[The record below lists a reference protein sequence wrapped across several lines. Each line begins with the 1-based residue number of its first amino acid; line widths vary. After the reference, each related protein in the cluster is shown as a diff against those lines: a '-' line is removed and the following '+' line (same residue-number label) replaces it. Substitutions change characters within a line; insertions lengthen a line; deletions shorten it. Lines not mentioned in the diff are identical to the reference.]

1 MSSWLKSQN
10 SRLRKF
16 RRLMTSSADSPSHAS
31 RLAQIRLRAI
41 VGVRSDVEVS
51 EFGQAVG
58 LVADNVA
65 WVYVTG
71 RHERSLGPALLWT
84 LRNNA
89 SALKLFSSE
98 RAGDLAR
105 IATHFDFAIEVFD
118 VDAAGV
124 VRVAA
129 PKIVEKIEVSV
140 ADEIFAEF
148 ITSAGAEVV
157 REHGVIS
164 GEVCGLEVC
173 RVVRAMSAIGLDGVG
188 DSGKVGESGEAD
200 ESELEIGVGAH
211 DRETFKMLHG
221 RTATI
226 ESLRKVIAEV
236 AARRAVGAQAHPL
249 NRLARER
256 MLRHYVCQS
265 PQLVGVKSLQVA
277 QPPIVRTNLK
287 DVVPCCAVGVSLTGE
302 KVVVIFN
309 VGVDPDVVSFG
320 ADARGQINGSAELIF
335 AMPTRDIVPAVER
348 VARILRRPARFV
360 GVDVID
366 SSFKP

>member
-1 MSSWLKSQN
+1 
-10 SRLRKF
+10 
-16 RRLMTSSADSPSHAS
+16 MTSSSDSSSHAS
-31 RLAQIRLRAI
+31 RLAQLRLRAI

-58 LVADNVA
+58 LVVDDVA

-71 RHERSLGPALLWT
+71 RHERSLGPALMWA
-84 LRNNA
+84 LRNNVN
-89 SALKLFSSE
+89 ALKLFSSE
-98 RAGDLAR
+98 SAGDLAR
-105 IATHFDFAIEVFD
+105 IATHFDFVIEVLE

-124 VRVAA
+124 ACVAM

-140 ADEIFAEF
+140 ADELFAEF
-148 ITSAGAEVV
+148 IKSAGADVV

-173 RVVRAMSAIGLDGVG
+173 RVVRAT
-188 DSGKVGESGEAD
+188 DSGEFGGAG

-211 DRETFKMLHG
+211 DRETFKLLHG

-236 AARRAVGAQAHPL
+236 AARRAVGAQVHPL

-265 PQLVGVKSLQVA
+265 PQLVGAKSLQVA

-287 DVVPCCAVGVSLTGE
+287 DVVPCCAVGMSLTGA
-302 KVVVIFN
+302 KMVVIFN

-348 VARILRRPARFV
+348 VAQMLRRPARFV

>member
-1 MSSWLKSQN
+1 
-10 SRLRKF
+10 
-16 RRLMTSSADSPSHAS
+16 MTSSADSSSHAS
-31 RLAQIRLRAI
+31 RLAQLRLRAI

-58 LVADNVA
+58 LVVDDVA

-71 RHERSLGPALLWT
+71 RHERSLGPALMWA
-84 LRNNA
+84 LRNDAN
-89 SALKLFSSE
+89 ALKLFSSE
-98 RAGDLAR
+98 CAGDLAR
-105 IATHFDFAIEVFD
+105 ISTHFDFVIEVFE

-124 VRVAA
+124 ARVAG

-140 ADEIFAEF
+140 ADEMFAEF
-148 ITSAGAEVV
+148 IKSAGADVV

-173 RVVRAMSAIGLDGVG
+173 RVVRAT
-188 DSGKVGESGEAD
+188 DSGEFGGAGESGEASD
-200 ESELEIGVGAH
+200 SELEIGVGAH
-211 DRETFKMLHG
+211 DRETFKLLHG

-236 AARRAVGAQAHPL
+236 AARRAVGAQVHPL

-265 PQLVGVKSLQVA
+265 PQLIGAKSLQVA

-302 KVVVIFN
+302 KMIVIFN

-335 AMPTRDIVPAVER
+335 AMPTRDIMPAVER
-348 VARILRRPARFV
+348 VAQMLRRPARFV
-360 GVDVID
+360 GVDVIE

>member
-1 MSSWLKSQN
+1 
-10 SRLRKF
+10 
-16 RRLMTSSADSPSHAS
+16 MTNSADSSSHAS
-31 RLAQIRLRAI
+31 RLAQLRLRAI

-58 LVADNVA
+58 LVVDDVA

-71 RHERSLGPALLWT
+71 RHERSLGPALMWA
-84 LRNNA
+84 LRNDAN
-89 SALKLFSSE
+89 ALKLFSSE
-98 RAGDLAR
+98 CAGDLAR
-105 IATHFDFAIEVFD
+105 ISTHFDFVIEVFE

-124 VRVAA
+124 ARVAG

-140 ADEIFAEF
+140 ADEMFAEF
-148 ITSAGAEVV
+148 IKSAGADVV

-173 RVVRAMSAIGLDGVG
+173 RVVRAT
-188 DSGKVGESGEAD
+188 DSGEFGGAGESGEASD
-200 ESELEIGVGAH
+200 SELEIGVGAH
-211 DRETFKMLHG
+211 DRETFKLLHG

-236 AARRAVGAQAHPL
+236 AARRAVGAHVHPL

-265 PQLVGVKSLQVA
+265 PQLVGAKSLQVA

-302 KVVVIFN
+302 KMIVIFN

-335 AMPTRDIVPAVER
+335 AMPTRDIMPAVER
-348 VARILRRPARFV
+348 VAQMLRRPARFV
-360 GVDVID
+360 GVDVIE

>member
-1 MSSWLKSQN
+1 
-10 SRLRKF
+10 
-16 RRLMTSSADSPSHAS
+16 MTSSSDSSSHAS
-31 RLAQIRLRAI
+31 RLAQLRLRAI

-58 LVADNVA
+58 LVVDDVA

-71 RHERSLGPALLWT
+71 RHERSLGPALMWA

-89 SALKLFSSE
+89 KALKLFSSE
-98 RAGDLAR
+98 SAGDLAR
-105 IATHFDFAIEVFD
+105 IATHFDFVIEVFE

-124 VRVAA
+124 ACVAM

-140 ADEIFAEF
+140 ADEMFAEF
-148 ITSAGAEVV
+148 IKSAGADVV

-173 RVVRAMSAIGLDGVG
+173 RVVRAA
-188 DSGKVGESGEAD
+188 DSGESGGAG

-211 DRETFKMLHG
+211 DRETFKLLHG

-236 AARRAVGAQAHPL
+236 AARRAVGAQVHPL

-256 MLRHYVCQS
+256 LLRHYVCQS
-265 PQLVGVKSLQVA
+265 PQLVGAKSLQVA

-287 DVVPCCAVGVSLTGE
+287 DVVPCCAVGMSLTGE
-302 KVVVIFN
+302 KMVVIFN

-320 ADARGQINGSAELIF
+320 ADARGQINGLAELIF
-335 AMPTRDIVPAVER
+335 ATPTRDIVPAVER
-348 VARILRRPARFV
+348 VAQMLRRPARFV

>member
-1 MSSWLKSQN
+1 
-10 SRLRKF
+10 
-16 RRLMTSSADSPSHAS
+16 MTSSSDSSSHAS
-31 RLAQIRLRAI
+31 RLAQLRLRAI

-58 LVADNVA
+58 LVVDDVA

-71 RHERSLGPALLWT
+71 RHERSLGPALMWA

-89 SALKLFSSE
+89 KALKLFSSE
-98 RAGDLAR
+98 SAGDLAR
-105 IATHFDFAIEVFD
+105 IATHFEFVIEVFE

-124 VRVAA
+124 ACVAM

-140 ADEIFAEF
+140 ADEMFAEF
-148 ITSAGAEVV
+148 IKSAGADVV

-173 RVVRAMSAIGLDGVG
+173 RVVRAA
-188 DSGKVGESGEAD
+188 DSGESGGAG

-211 DRETFKMLHG
+211 DRETFKLLHG

-236 AARRAVGAQAHPL
+236 AARRAVGAQVHPL

-256 MLRHYVCQS
+256 LLRHYVCQS
-265 PQLVGVKSLQVA
+265 PQLVGAKSLQVA

-302 KVVVIFN
+302 KMVVIFS

-348 VARILRRPARFV
+348 VAQMLRRPARFV

>member
-1 MSSWLKSQN
+1 
-10 SRLRKF
+10 
-16 RRLMTSSADSPSHAS
+16 MTNSADSSSHAS
-31 RLAQIRLRAI
+31 RLAQLRLRAI

-58 LVADNVA
+58 LVVDDVA

-71 RHERSLGPALLWT
+71 RHERSLGPALMWA
-84 LRNNA
+84 LRNDAN
-89 SALKLFSSE
+89 ALKLFSSE
-98 RAGDLAR
+98 CAGDLAR
-105 IATHFDFAIEVFD
+105 ISTHFDFVIEVFE

-124 VRVAA
+124 ARVAG
-129 PKIVEKIEVSV
+129 PKIEEKIEVSV
-140 ADEIFAEF
+140 ADEMFAEF
-148 ITSAGAEVV
+148 IKSAGADVV

-173 RVVRAMSAIGLDGVG
+173 RVVRAT
-188 DSGKVGESGEAD
+188 DSGEFGGAGESGEASD
-200 ESELEIGVGAH
+200 SELEIGVGAH
-211 DRETFKMLHG
+211 DRETFKLLHG

-236 AARRAVGAQAHPL
+236 AARRAVGAQVHPL

-265 PQLVGVKSLQVA
+265 PQLVGAKSLQVA

-302 KVVVIFN
+302 KMIVIFN

-335 AMPTRDIVPAVER
+335 AMPTRDIMPAVER
-348 VARILRRPARFV
+348 VAQMLRRPARFV
-360 GVDVID
+360 GVDVIE

>member
-1 MSSWLKSQN
+1 
-10 SRLRKF
+10 
-16 RRLMTSSADSPSHAS
+16 MTSSSDSSSHAS
-31 RLAQIRLRAI
+31 RLAQLRLRAI

-58 LVADNVA
+58 LVVDDVA

-71 RHERSLGPALLWT
+71 RHERSLGPALMWA

-89 SALKLFSSE
+89 NELKLFSSE
-98 RAGDLAR
+98 SAGDLAR
-105 IATHFDFAIEVFD
+105 IATHFDFVIEVFE

-124 VRVAA
+124 ACVAM

-140 ADEIFAEF
+140 ADEMFAEF
-148 ITSAGAEVV
+148 IKSAGADVV

-173 RVVRAMSAIGLDGVG
+173 RVVRAA
-188 DSGKVGESGEAD
+188 DSGESDGAG

-211 DRETFKMLHG
+211 DRETFKLLHG

-236 AARRAVGAQAHPL
+236 AARRAVGAQVHPL

-256 MLRHYVCQS
+256 LLRHYVCQS
-265 PQLVGVKSLQVA
+265 PQLVGAKSLQVA

-287 DVVPCCAVGVSLTGE
+287 DVVPCCAVGMSLTGE
-302 KVVVIFN
+302 KMVVIFS

-348 VARILRRPARFV
+348 VAQMLRRPARFV

>member
-1 MSSWLKSQN
+1 
-10 SRLRKF
+10 
-16 RRLMTSSADSPSHAS
+16 MTNSADSSSHAS
-31 RLAQIRLRAI
+31 RLAQLRLRAI
-41 VGVRSDVEVS
+41 VGVHSDVEVS

-58 LVADNVA
+58 LVVDDVA

-71 RHERSLGPALLWT
+71 RHERSLGPALMWA
-84 LRNNA
+84 LRNDAN
-89 SALKLFSSE
+89 ALKLFSSE
-98 RAGDLAR
+98 SAGDLAR
-105 IATHFDFAIEVFD
+105 IATHFDFVIEVFE
-118 VDAAGV
+118 VDTAGV
-124 VRVAA
+124 ARVAR

-140 ADEIFAEF
+140 ADEMFAEF
-148 ITSAGAEVV
+148 IKSAGADVV

-173 RVVRAMSAIGLDGVG
+173 RVVRAT
-188 DSGKVGESGEAD
+188 DSGEFGGAGESGEASD
-200 ESELEIGVGAH
+200 SELEIGVGAH
-211 DRETFKMLHG
+211 DRETFKLLHG

-236 AARRAVGAQAHPL
+236 AARRAVGAQVHPL

-265 PQLVGVKSLQVA
+265 PQLVGAKSLQVA

-302 KVVVIFN
+302 KMIVIFN

-335 AMPTRDIVPAVER
+335 AMPTRDIMPAVER
-348 VARILRRPARFV
+348 VAQMLRRPARFV
-360 GVDVID
+360 GVDVIE

>member
-1 MSSWLKSQN
+1 
-10 SRLRKF
+10 
-16 RRLMTSSADSPSHAS
+16 MTSSSDSSSHAS
-31 RLAQIRLRAI
+31 RLAQLRLRAI

-58 LVADNVA
+58 LVVDDVA

-71 RHERSLGPALLWT
+71 RHERSLGPALMWA

-89 SALKLFSSE
+89 KALKLFSSE
-98 RAGDLAR
+98 SAGDLAR
-105 IATHFDFAIEVFD
+105 IATHFDFVIEVFEF
-118 VDAAGV
+118 DAAGV
-124 VRVAA
+124 ACVAM

-140 ADEIFAEF
+140 ADEMFAEF
-148 ITSAGAEVV
+148 IKSAGADVV

-173 RVVRAMSAIGLDGVG
+173 RVVRAA
-188 DSGKVGESGEAD
+188 DSGESDGAG

-211 DRETFKMLHG
+211 DRETFKLLHG

-236 AARRAVGAQAHPL
+236 AARRAIGAQVHPL

-256 MLRHYVCQS
+256 LLRHYVCQA
-265 PQLVGVKSLQVA
+265 PQLVGAKSLQVA
-277 QPPIVRTNLK
+277 EPPIVRTNLK
-287 DVVPCCAVGVSLTGE
+287 DVVPCCAVGMSLTGA
-302 KVVVIFN
+302 KMVVIFN

-348 VARILRRPARFV
+348 VAQMLRRPARFV